1 VEVKRA
7 EDEPIGSDAKDKREE
22 RRPLAT
28 RKMNERRKRLL
39 TACKMGAGRRK
50 SKEAWGLGWGI
61 CEILLNVFSLLI
73 PISCKNGAGRG
84 SAGRSNAFGAVR
96 YLFSTRSGTKG
107 VPNRVQLEYK

>member
-7 EDEPIGSDAKDKREE
+7 EDEPIGSDAEDKREE

-61 CEILLNVFSLLI
+61 SEILLNVRSLLI

-96 YLFSTRSGTKG
+96 YFFPPEAEQKVFQIGSS
-107 VPNRVQLEYK
+107 